1 MRWVAHAAGRPH
13 KCAVLPFIGNSNAKQ
28 GFIDTGTILNG
39 WDPHVYV
46 SVEAVQE
53 MSRMIGW
60 QPAHMNSGAHLR
72 EEAARLQVRIETLEA
87 ENADL
92 QSQVDAVYVLKNN
105 AGFSQ
110 GAKPGRPPKVA
121 I

>member
-1 MRWVAHAAGRPH
+1 MRWVAHAADRPH

-53 MSRMIGW
+53 MGRMIGW
-60 QPAHMNSGAHLR
+60 QPVHMGNTSALHDK
-72 EEAARLQVRIETLEA
+72 AAKLQVRVEALEA
-87 ENADL
+87 ENAAL
-92 QSQVDAVYVLKNN
+92 QAKVDAIDVFES
-105 AGFSQ
+105 AGFT
-110 GAKPGRPPKVA
+110 ARRKPGRPPKVVA
-121 I
+121 